1 MPQGS
6 ELSASAPQ
14 ANRLPVADGKGSE
27 QGHMPR
33 AASCKCRA
41 DRQRQTPQW
50 RGPGQETQT
59 EAATQASSLPVPTVL
74 APCARYTRPP
84 CMADMD
90 GQDAGQKYSHAGPV
104 PGSQD
109 SGQARLAWLT
119 CSRWQMYRHKAAL
132 HGRQASALGME
143 QQEGA
148 IRTGCPGQESAA
160 GDCAQGQGKDGKAR
174 LATVPA
180 PCRKEHTASTGP
192 AGIPTVRA
200 SLFLGSAQVASV
212 RTLGSQGM
220 ADAAPSVLPRAQG
233 LAEQQPGWHVLPCH
247 GAQDG

>member
-1 MPQGS
+1 MPGALPRWQARSHKLKRTRALYLPSRHSRQRTRNRGTCPRRPA
-6 ELSASAPQ
+6 ASAELTDSGRRHNGEALSKRHRPRTLTRTW
-14 ANRLPVADGKGSE
+14 NRERPASFFYCRWRTVT
-27 QGHMPR
+27 R
-33 AASCKCRA
+33 AIGR
-41 DRQRQTPQW
+41 
-50 RGPGQETQT
+50 
-59 EAATQASSLPVPTVL
+59 
-74 APCARYTRPP
+74 
-84 CMADMD
+84 
-90 GQDAGQKYSHAGPV
+90 QDARNSKRTIQ
-104 PGSQD
+104 
-109 SGQARLAWLT
+109 
-119 CSRWQMYRHKAAL
+119 
-132 HGRQASALGME
+132 
-143 QQEGA
+143 
-148 IRTGCPGQESAA
+148 TGCPGQERAA

>member
-84 CMADMD
+84 CMTDMD

-119 CSRWQMYRHKAAL
+119 CSRWQMYRHKSRPAWTA
-132 HGRQASALGME
+132 GR
-143 QQEGA
+143 
-148 IRTGCPGQESAA
+148 CPGLGTARGRSGPAAQDKRERQGTAHSGRTKTASQECVLRLDRHLA
-160 GDCAQGQGKDGKAR
+160 G
-174 LATVPA
+174 
-180 PCRKEHTASTGP
+180 KEHTASTGP
-192 AGIPTVRA
+192 GGVHAVRA
-200 SLFLGSAQVASV
+200 SLFLGSAQVAS
-212 RTLGSQGM
+212 TSLQG
-220 ADAAPSVLPRAQG
+220 P
-233 LAEQQPGWHVLPCH
+233 LAV
-247 GAQDG
+247 